1 MKFQSELELARVIR
15 AKDLSESLRPELP
28 VRQVKIWAVQQ
39 VERFSAEFQVQPLGN
54 RSEFCQPQIEGSISG
69 TSNNASGGISELAKR
84 LELERIHIEPFVRSL
99 GPVLGSPV
107 RLGRS
112 LNAPVSLCSP

>member
-84 LELERIHIEPFVRSL
+84 LELERIHIDRL
-99 GPVLGSPV
+99 PVPAQRGQ
-107 RLGRS
+107 
-112 LNAPVSLCSP
+112 